1 MATQSRSSVQATALT
16 QRGLLRVSGASARS
30 FLQGLVTNDVERV
43 IESAPVYAALL
54 TPQGKFLHDF
64 LIVQFG
70 DALVLDLEAER
81 LQDLL
86 RRLTMYRL
94 RAAVDLV
101 DVSSELAVYAV
112 FGGETDGLGDKLPGT
127 FVRDPRS
134 PVLGHRLYSESDP
147 RQDLQAL
154 GANIVGPEAYDAFR
168 IAAGVPDGSR
178 DIPVEKAF
186 PLEYGFD
193 SLGAVSYEKGCYIGQ
208 ELTARTHNRGKVKK
222 ALYRLRFEADAP
234 AVGTAIRSG
243 DAEVGEVLTSA
254 GQYGLAHL
262 RIDAAEATQKLHA
275 GTSVIVERVE
285 APVAAPG

>member
-1 MATQSRSSVQATALT
+1 MAAHCQSKIQTTALT
-16 QRGLLRVSGASARS
+16 RRGLLRVAGASARP
-30 FLQGLVTNDVERV
+30 FLQGLVTNDVEQV
-43 IESAPVYAALL
+43 NESTPIYAALL

-64 LIVQFG
+64 LIVQIG

-101 DVSSELAVYAV
+101 DVSKDLSVFAV
-112 FGGETDGLGDKLPGT
+112 FGEEADGLGDKLPGT

-134 PVLGHRLYSESDP
+134 TVLGHRLYSVGDSPPDF
-147 RQDLQAL
+147 AAI
-154 GANIVGPEAYDAFR
+154 GAKIVGTEAYDAFR
-168 IAAGVPDGSR
+168 ISAGVPDGSR

-222 ALYRLRFEADAP
+222 ALYRVRFETNVPTA
-234 AVGTAIRSG
+234 GTAIRS
-243 DAEVGEVLTSA
+243 DNTEVGEVLTGA

-262 RIDAAEATQKLHA
+262 RIDAAEANQQLHA
-275 GTSVIVERVE
+275 GTSLIVERVE
-285 APVAAPG
+285 APVAPPS

>member
-1 MATQSRSSVQATALT
+1 MAAHSQSSVQATALT
-16 QRGLLRVSGASARS
+16 RRGLLRIGGASARS
-30 FLQGLVTNDVERV
+30 FLQGLVTNDVEQV
-43 IESAPVYAALL
+43 SETTPVYAALL

-64 LIVQFG
+64 LIVQWG
-70 DALVLDLEAER
+70 DVLMLDLEAER
-81 LQDLL
+81 LADLL

-101 DVSSELAVYAV
+101 DVSNELTVYAV
-112 FGGETDGLGDKLPGT
+112 FGAETDGLGDQIPGT

-134 PVLGHRLYSESDP
+134 PMLGHRLYSKSDP
-147 RQDLQAL
+147 RIDLQAL
-154 GANIVGPEAYDAFR
+154 GANIVGPEVYDAFR

-222 ALYRLRFEADAP
+222 ALFRVRFETSAP
-234 AVGTAIRSG
+234 VAGTAIRSG
-243 DAEVGEVLTSA
+243 DAEVGEILTSA

-262 RIDAAEATQKLHA
+262 RIDAAEANQQLHA
-275 GTSVIVERVE
+275 GT
-285 APVAAPG
+285 APIIEQVKAPLAPPT

>member
-1 MATQSRSSVQATALT
+1 MAAHSQSSVQATALT

-30 FLQGLVTNDVERV
+30 FLQGLVTNDIERV
-43 IESAPVYAALL
+43 SETTPIYAALL

-64 LIVQFG
+64 LIAQLG
-70 DALVLDLEAER
+70 DALMLDLEVER
-81 LQDLL
+81 LADLL
-86 RRLTMYRL
+86 RRLKMYRL

-101 DVSSELAVYAV
+101 DISNELTVYAL
-112 FGGETDGLGDKLPGT
+112 FGAETDGLGDQLPGT
-127 FVRDPRS
+127 FIRDPRS
-134 PVLGHRLYSESDP
+134 PMLGHRLYSTSDP
-147 RQDLQAL
+147 RLDLQTL
-154 GANIVGPEAYDAFR
+154 GANIVGPDVYDAFR

-222 ALYRLRFEADAP
+222 ALFRVLFETDAP
-234 AVGTAIRSG
+234 APGTTIRSG
-243 DAEVGEVLTSA
+243 DAEVGEILTSA

-262 RIDAAEATQKLHA
+262 RIDAAETSLQLHA
-275 GTSVIVERVE
+275 GTSPIIERVR
-285 APVAAPG
+285 APLAPPS

>member
-1 MATQSRSSVQATALT
+1 MAAHSQSSVQATALT
-16 QRGLLRVSGASARS
+16 RRGLLRVSGASARA

-43 IESAPVYAALL
+43 NESTPIYAALL

-64 LIVQFG
+64 LVVQLG
-70 DALVLDLEAER
+70 DALLLDLEAER

-94 RAAVDLV
+94 RAAVDFV
-101 DVSSELAVYAV
+101 DASNELMVYSV
-112 FGGETDGLGDKLPGT
+112 FGGETEGLGDQLPGT

-134 PVLGHRLYSESDP
+134 PVLGHRLYSKSDA

-154 GANIVGPEAYDAFR
+154 GANMVGPEAYDAFR

-222 ALYRLRFEADAP
+222 ALYRVRFEANAP
-234 AVGTAIRSG
+234 AAGTAICSG
-243 DAEVGEVLTSA
+243 EKQVGEVLTSA

-262 RIDAAEATQKLHA
+262 RIDAAEANQPLHA
-275 GTSVIVERVE
+275 GTSSIVECVG
-285 APVAAPG
+285 APVAPTR